1 MNEFISDVKKIRERA
16 RQNMMNG
23 AVTEGYKAD
32 RGQVVKVLNEVLATE
47 IVCNLRYRRHYY
59 AASGLNAE
67 SVKTEF
73 LQHATEEAQ
82 HADWIATRIVQLNG
96 EPNFNPE
103 GLAARSHAQYA
114 EGTDLPSMIKEDLI
128 AERIAIE
135 TYSEIARW
143 LGNDDPTSRKLIED
157 ILKVEEEHA
166 DDMKSLLER
175 MQ

>member
-32 RGQVVKVLNEVLATE
+32 REQVIKVLNEVLATE

-59 AASGLNAE
+59 VATGLNAE
-67 SVKTEF
+67 AVKAEF

-82 HADWIATRIVQLNG
+82 HADWVATRIVQLNG

-103 GLAARSHAQYA
+103 GLATRSHAEYA
-114 EGTDLPSMIKEDLI
+114 EGSDLASMIKEDLI
-128 AERIAIE
+128 AERIAIQ

-143 LGNDDPTSRKLIED
+143 LGSDDPTSRKLIED

-166 DDMKSLLER
+166 EDMKSLLEK

>member
-1 MNEFISDVKKIRERA
+1 MNEFVSDVKKIRDRA

-32 RGQVVKVLNEVLATE
+32 REQVLKVLNEVLATE

-59 AASGLNAE
+59 AATGLNAE

-82 HADWIATRIVQLNG
+82 HADWVATRIVQLNG

-103 GLAARSHAQYA
+103 GLATRSHAEYA
-114 EGTDLPSMIKEDLI
+114 EGSDLPSMIKEDLI
-128 AERIAIE
+128 AERIAIQ

-143 LGNDDPTSRKLIED
+143 LGTDDPTSRKLIED

-166 DDMKSLLER
+166 EDMKSLLEK